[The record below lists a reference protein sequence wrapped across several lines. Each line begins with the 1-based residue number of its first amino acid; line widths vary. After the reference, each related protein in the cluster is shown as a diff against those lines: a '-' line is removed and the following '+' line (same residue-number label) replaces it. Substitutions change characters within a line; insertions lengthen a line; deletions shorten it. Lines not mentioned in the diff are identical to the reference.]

1 MNPEP
6 PAPRPASDRL
16 ITMVMGALAVL
27 AAVGSLGLSPFFVMA
42 TDACG
47 PDNCDESKLTWAFVV
62 TWGGVALAA
71 VVAVVGLVR
80 AARRGTAMWM
90 WPTVA
95 LVLVFVTFAWG
106 FALAVSVLS

>member
-1 MNPEP
+1 MNPER

-16 ITMVMGALAVL
+16 ITMLMSVLAVL
-27 AAVGSLGLSPFFVMA
+27 AAVGSVGLSPFFVMA

-47 PDNCDESKLTWAFVV
+47 PDNCDDSKLTWAFVV
-62 TWGGVALAA
+62 TWGGVAVAA
-71 VVAVVGLVR
+71 VVGVVGLIR
-80 AARRGTAMWM
+80 AARRGTVMWI

-95 LVLVFVTFAWG
+95 LALVVATFGWG